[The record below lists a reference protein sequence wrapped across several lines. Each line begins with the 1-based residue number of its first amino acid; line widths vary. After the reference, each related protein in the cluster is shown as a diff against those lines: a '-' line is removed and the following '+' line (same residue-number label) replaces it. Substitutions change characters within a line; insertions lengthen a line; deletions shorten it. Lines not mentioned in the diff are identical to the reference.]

1 MATQKPSKPSVS
13 LPDNFGG
20 VKTAYTTTQI
30 ENGYQDGV
38 PEVVDGGNINY
49 EKDGIFQ
56 KLKYIEA
63 IADVI
68 NNIPANRYLSVD
80 SNNRFEYYDASTRN
94 SYGNIGDIKYSMRT
108 EVPYGGA
115 WCDGTMYTKTQ
126 LPDLY
131 DMLVNGDLQT
141 VAISEYESQISSNG
155 VCGFFGLDTSN
166 ERFKVPTLKDIYI
179 KAGQTPSVFGAESLP
194 NITGSLT
201 NDYSSFASASGAFG
215 ISNQTNV
222 YASGNIIS
230 GNRIL
235 SIDASR
241 SSSTYQDNAKVNPDH
256 IVYRAYVVVFT
267 AVEDSTKATWNLK
280 EDKSNK
286 VQDLT
291 SPSETTYPSTQAI
304 INSLAQNLNSPSA
317 TTFPSTQAVANES
330 SRIIS
335 IMNNAI
341 LDTLNG
347 GFWLQTSNGVKIL
360 IQFGYFVSTSTS
372 SEKTVTWPVAFPSH
386 LDNVL
391 TLPYAPS
398 GQNFN
403 INVKK
408 ATLSDCAFRTVD
420 GNGYGINISF
430 YWFAVGH

>member
-56 KLKYIEA
+56 KLKYVEA
-63 IADVI
+63 VADVI
-68 NNIPANRYLSVD
+68 NNIPANRYLGVD

-108 EVPYGGA
+108 DVPYGGA

-141 VAISEYESQISSNG
+141 VTISEYESQISSNG

-166 ERFKVPTLKDIYI
+166 KRFKVPTLKDIYI
-179 KAGQTPSVFGAESLP
+179 KTADANLAEFGAE
-194 NITGSLT
+194 N
-201 NDYSSFASASGAFG
+201 SSGTSGGLEF
-215 ISNQTNV
+215 I
-222 YASGNIIS
+222 
-230 GNRIL
+230 
-235 SIDASR
+235 
-241 SSSTYQDNAKVNPDH
+241 K
-256 IVYRAYVVVFT
+256 YRAYVVTFT
-267 AVEDSTKATWNLK
+267 AVEDSTEATWNLK

-291 SPSETTYPSTQAI
+291 SPSETTYPSTQA
-304 INSLAQNLNSPSA
+304 
-317 TTFPSTQAVANES
+317 VANES
-330 SRIIS
+330 NRIIS
-335 IMNNAI
+335 IMDNNFGHSLKANTSAAI
-341 LDTLNG
+341 NISNPYTASTWGWVLYKGMSNNKGIYIAINDVPICNGLDTGVSPTAVVGSFILAPGDKFSHNG
-347 GFWLQTSNGVKIL
+347 
-360 IQFGYFVSTSTS
+360 VSTSLMKFIPLYES
-372 SEKTVTWPVAFPSH
+372 
-386 LDNVL
+386 
-391 TLPYAPS
+391 
-398 GQNFN
+398 
-403 INVKK
+403 
-408 ATLSDCAFRTVD
+408 
-420 GNGYGINISF
+420 
-430 YWFAVGH
+430 

>member
-20 VKTAYTTTQI
+20 VKTAYTATQI

-68 NNIPANRYLSVD
+68 NNIPANRYLGVD

-108 EVPYGGA
+108 DVPYGGA

-131 DMLVNGDLQT
+131 DMLVAGSLQT
-141 VAISEYESQISSNG
+141 VTIIEYESQISSNG
-155 VCGFFGLDTSN
+155 VCGYFGLDTSN

-179 KAGQTPSVFGAESLP
+179 KAADANLAEFGAESLP
-194 NITGSLT
+194 NIKGSLLDFLHAGYSTGSDGVFET
-201 NDYSSFASASGAFG
+201 EFNPVSVVTDGRSVAYDPTTF
-215 ISNQTNV
+215 
-222 YASGNIIS
+222 
-230 GNRIL
+230 
-235 SIDASR
+235 DASR
-241 SSSTYQDNAKVNPDH
+241 SSSVYQDSAKVNPDH
-256 IVYRAYVVVFT
+256 VTYRAYVVVFT
-267 AVEDSTKATWNLK
+267 AVEDSTEATWNLK

-291 SPSETTYPSTQAI
+291 SPSETTYPS
-304 INSLAQNLNSPSA
+304 S
-317 TTFPSTQAVANES
+317 QAVANES
-330 SRIIS
+330 NRIIS
-335 IMNNAI
+335 IMDIKRKLNYGTVFDISGSFYIGSAAYKVPIDGLLCVSITTSSQPAPQVYLKIANSGTASASSNVVAI
-341 LDTLNG
+341 WGHNG
-347 GFWLQTSNGVKIL
+347 GGAEYNIAPVTIPVFSGNSCYL
-360 IQFGYFVSTSTS
+360 
-372 SEKTVTWPVAFPSH
+372 EKTGGGGASIAFSCII
-386 LDNVL
+386 
-391 TLPYAPS
+391 PYY
-398 GQNFN
+398 N
-403 INVKK
+403 
-408 ATLSDCAFRTVD
+408 D
-420 GNGYGINISF
+420 
-430 YWFAVGH
+430 

>member
-68 NNIPANRYLSVD
+68 NNIPANRYLGVD

-256 IVYRAYVVVFT
+256 VVYKAYVVVFT
-267 AVEDSTKATWNLK
+267 AVEDSTEATWNLK

-330 SRIIS
+330 SRIIN
-335 IMNNAI
+335 IMNSTTGLSAGYYRFPSGLI
-341 LDTLNG
+341 LQWGVYSQLIPKGDLTATVTLPVAYSSNFVVVVARRNNIDTNSSEQFLHWFVDNLSQFKFG
-347 GFWLQTSNGVKIL
+347 ADNYRNDYKGFFWLTV
-360 IQFGYFVSTSTS
+360 GY
-372 SEKTVTWPVAFPSH
+372 
-386 LDNVL
+386 
-391 TLPYAPS
+391 
-398 GQNFN
+398 
-403 INVKK
+403 
-408 ATLSDCAFRTVD
+408 
-420 GNGYGINISF
+420 
-430 YWFAVGH
+430 